1 MKRSQKMQISDEIS
15 YVDWRPIKGLVAV
28 SSALIIGLFILVN
41 TSYIDMLWSTRTMDG
56 LVEAR
61 VVDRSEQ
68 FAISSS
74 LSGAKTRL
82 AYIKCDY
89 EYDVNGNK
97 YHSTG
102 YLTPSLLNSG
112 QFESIR
118 VSNLPV
124 KVNVKF
130 EKHRPYKSTI
140 WLP

>member
-1 MKRSQKMQISDEIS
+1 MQLLDEIR
-15 YVDWRPIKGLVAV
+15 YDDWRSVKWLVVV
-28 SSALIIGLFILVN
+28 SSALIVGLFVLFN
-41 TSYIDMLWSTRTMDG
+41 TSYIAMLWSTRSMDG

-68 FAISSS
+68 YAISSS
-74 LSGAKTRL
+74 LSGTKTTL

-89 EYDVNGNK
+89 EYDVNGNR

-102 YLTPSLLNSG
+102 YLTPSLLNSN

-118 VSNLPV
+118 VSNLPI

-130 EKHRPYKSTI
+130 EKHRPYKSTL

>member
-1 MKRSQKMQISDEIS
+1 MKRSSKMQQLDEIS
-15 YVDWRPIKGLVAV
+15 YYDWRSVKYLIVF
-28 SSALIIGLFILVN
+28 SSFMIVGLFVLFN
-41 TSYIDMLWSTRTMDG
+41 TGYIAMLWSTRTMDG

-74 LSGAKTRL
+74 LTGTKTTL
-82 AYIKCDY
+82 SYIKCDY
-89 EYDVNGNK
+89 EYDVNGNR

-130 EKHRPYKSTI
+130 EKHRPSKSTI